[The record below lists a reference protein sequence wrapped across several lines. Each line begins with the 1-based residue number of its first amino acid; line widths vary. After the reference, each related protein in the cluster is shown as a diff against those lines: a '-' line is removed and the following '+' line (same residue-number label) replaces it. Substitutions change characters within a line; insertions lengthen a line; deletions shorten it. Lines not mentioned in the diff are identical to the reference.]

1 MGTAELFDYRERER
15 KSAPLTLDS
24 LERAV
29 VVDAAAAAT
38 TAPANIIEIPVQGDR
53 LYCSVQLFP
62 CTGFCNIKK
71 VNKGSIACNTNE

>member
-1 MGTAELFDYRERER
+1 MGTAELVDYRERER

-53 LYCSVQLFP
+53 RLVSNFFHVRASV
-62 CTGFCNIKK
+62 ISKR
-71 VNKGSIACNTNE
+71 